1 MKKSSKIMC
10 RVIAA
15 AMIISMAEVVE
26 NKSDQT
32 GQHVRRVAEY
42 SKVLAMQLGFT

>member
-1 MKKSSKIMC
+1 
-10 RVIAA
+10 
-15 AMIISMAEVVE
+15 MIISMAEVVE

-42 SKVLAMQLGFT
+42 SKVLAMQLGFTEEQADVIKMASMMH